1 MYCQLCNICKSLA
14 KLGKVFNYGAFNNND
29 KYIILILPLLHH
41 KKFGSREVSFFHDNQ
56 SWECWG
62 KLNLFFMPGDIGE
75 TFGEKM
81 QSLFLHE
88 NPQVNTLFS

>member
-1 MYCQLCNICKSLA
+1 MNKVLYVCVYCQLYDIFKSLT
-14 KLGKVFNYGAFNNND
+14 KLGKVFNYGAFNNNQ
-29 KYIILILPLLHH
+29 LL
-41 KKFGSREVSFFHDNQ
+41 KF
-56 SWECWG
+56 WG